1 MFLADESGS
10 ISHYE
15 FDPMIKFM
23 ADLVG
28 DLNIGKDEIRVG
40 LRLFHS
46 HTRLHIALEDFSK
59 DVENMIRNVKFYFI
73 LIALSN
79 WFKVDRNS
87 GGTDTAQGLRK
98 VMEEDFTE
106 ENGMRKD
113 SRKILVVMTDGQ
125 SNDHKATINQ
135 VN

>member
-1 MFLADESGS
+1 MKLLNRKKRCKGAKIDLMFLADESGS

-28 DLNIGKDEIRVG
+28 DLNIGKEEIRVG

-46 HTRLHIALEDFSK
+46 HTRLHVALDDFSK

-79 WFKVDRNS
+79 
-87 GGTDTAQGLRK
+87 
-98 VMEEDFTE
+98 
-106 ENGMRKD
+106 
-113 SRKILVVMTDGQ
+113 
-125 SNDHKATINQ
+125 
-135 VN
+135 